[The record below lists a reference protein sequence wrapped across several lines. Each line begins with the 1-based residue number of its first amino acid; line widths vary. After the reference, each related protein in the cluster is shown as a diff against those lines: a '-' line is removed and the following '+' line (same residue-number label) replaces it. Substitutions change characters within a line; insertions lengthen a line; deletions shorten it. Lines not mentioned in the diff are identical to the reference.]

1 MQEEER
7 GFPEEYESTPSGEEA
22 ELPEEVRREEP
33 CRSADRCERTF
44 FSSGQE
50 EDLWRRVSEE
60 QDDEA
65 RDSLIIAYRPLVF
78 WLARKF
84 HVHPSSYQ
92 DLIQEGMIALIR
104 AVDNF
109 EPERHLKFTTY
120 GFYRIRGQMLN
131 FLQRSELKAPI
142 PVEDESLL
150 CRDSFT
156 ADGFETLLA
165 VTEEMKRLPARE
177 GEIVQALLVEGK
189 NAKDVARE
197 RGIDISHVYRLKR
210 NGIARLRKW
219 LGVAADA
226 TNEG

>member
-1 MQEEER
+1 MKEEER
-7 GFPEEYESTPSGEEA
+7 AFPEEEESPPSGEEI
-22 ELPEEVRREEP
+22 ERPVEMRGESPV
-33 CRSADRCERTF
+33 RSADRCERTF

-50 EDLWRRVSEE
+50 EELWRRVSEE
-60 QDDEA
+60 KDDGA
-65 RDSLIIAYRPLVF
+65 RDALIIAYRPLVF

-120 GFYRIRGQMLN
+120 GFYRIKGQMLN
-131 FLQRSELKAPI
+131 FLQRSEQKAPI
-142 PVEDESLL
+142 PMEDESLP

-156 ADGFETLLA
+156 SDGFETLLT
-165 VTEEMKRLPARE
+165 VSEEMKRLPARE

-219 LGVAADA
+219 LGVGADA
-226 TNEG
+226 TNGG

>member
-1 MQEEER
+1 MKEEER
-7 GFPEEYESTPSGEEA
+7 AYPEEDENIPSGDETERPA
-22 ELPEEVRREEP
+22 EVCGEDPCLP
-33 CRSADRCERTF
+33 ADRCERTF

-50 EDLWRRVSEE
+50 EELWKRVSM
-60 QDDEA
+60 DDRA
-65 RDSLIIAYRPLVF
+65 RDALIIAYRPLVF
-78 WLARKF
+78 WLAGKF

-104 AVDNF
+104 AVDKF

-120 GFYRIRGQMLN
+120 GYYRIRGQMLN
-131 FLQRSELKAPI
+131 FLQRSEQKAPI
-142 PVEDESLL
+142 PVEDESLQ

-156 ADGFETLLA
+156 ADGFETLLT
-165 VTEEMKRLPARE
+165 VTEELKRLPARE

-226 TNEG
+226 TNRG

>member
-1 MQEEER
+1 MKEEER
-7 GFPEEYESTPSGEEA
+7 APSEDEKNTPSGEQPQVSGALKEH
-22 ELPEEVRREEP
+22 REP
-33 CRSADRCERTF
+33 RSSDRSDKTF
-44 FSSGQE
+44 FASGE
-50 EDLWRRVSEE
+50 EDELWRKVSEE
-60 QDDEA
+60 KDDGA
-65 RDSLIIAYRPLVF
+65 RDALIIAYRPLVF

-120 GFYRIRGQMLN
+120 GFYRIKGQMLN
-131 FLQRSELKAPI
+131 FLQRSEQKAPL
-142 PVEDESLL
+142 PVDDESLQ

-156 ADGFETLLA
+156 ADGFETLLT
-165 VTEEMKRLPARE
+165 VTEEMKRLPVRE
-177 GEIVQALLVEGK
+177 GGIVQALLGGGK
-189 NAKDVARE
+189 TAKDVARE

-219 LGVAADA
+219 LGVGADA
-226 TNEG
+226 TNRG

>member
-1 MQEEER
+1 MKER
-7 GFPEEYESTPSGEEA
+7 ERAPSEDGKNTPSGEKTQISCA
-22 ELPEEVRREEP
+22 LREEGAS
-33 CRSADRCERTF
+33 RSSDRSDRTF
-44 FSSGQE
+44 FPSGE
-50 EDLWRRVSEE
+50 EEELWRKVSEE
-60 QDDEA
+60 KDDGA
-65 RDSLIIAYRPLVF
+65 RDALIIAYRPLVF

-120 GFYRIRGQMLN
+120 GFYRIKGQMLN
-131 FLQRSELKAPI
+131 FLQRSEQKAPI
-142 PVEDESLL
+142 PMEDESLQ

-156 ADGFETLLA
+156 ADGFETLLT

-219 LGVAADA
+219 LGVSADA
-226 TNEG
+226 TNGG